1 MTQSRDRAVSHVVAV
16 ALLVAIVTLLAATT
30 AVSVGSFGDAAG
42 EPVPNTVLRTAFED
56 RASPNGQYLNISHEG
71 GETLETDALRLDVD
85 GARTRNPSGAA
96 VVESDVIAGQLGDE
110 WTATETLS
118 LNRSTFDDASGA
130 DLTGPTTVALENAA
144 VRLTFERSETES
156 TILYECEV
164 ASPDCSNREA

>member
-1 MTQSRDRAVSHVVAV
+1 MSHVVAV
-16 ALLVAIVTLLAATT
+16 ALLVAIVTLLAATM

-42 EPVPNTVLRTAFED
+42 EPVPNTVLRTAFDD
-56 RASPNGQYLNISHEG
+56 RASPNGQYLNVSHEG

-118 LNRSTFDDASGA
+118 LNRSTFEDASGA
-130 DLTGPTTVALENAA
+130 DLTGPTTVALAA
-144 VRLTFERSETES
+144 TVRLIFERSETES
-156 TILYECEV
+156 TIRYECEV